1 MQFQPYLTFGG
12 NCAEAMAHYEKVL
25 GAKMQRFIRFG
36 DAPPMP
42 EGAMTEG
49 CPGGE
54 LAPDMADKVMH
65 ATIELDGA
73 MLMASDA
80 MGPYDGMKNVAVTL
94 SFPTPERAEQV
105 FTALAAGG
113 KIDMPMGETF
123 WVEKFGAV
131 TDRFGT
137 SWLINGGKA
146 KLN

>member
-12 NCAEAMAHYEKVL
+12 NCAEAMTHYEKVL
-25 GAKMQRFIRFG
+25 GARMQRFIRFS

-42 EGAMTEG
+42 EGAATEG

-54 LAPDMADKVMH
+54 LTPDMMDKVMH

-73 MLMASDA
+73 MLMASDSLA
-80 MGPYDGMKNVAVTL
+80 PYEGMKNVAVTL
-94 SFPTPERAEQV
+94 SFPSIERAEQV
-105 FTALAAGG
+105 FTALASGG
-113 KIDMPMGETF
+113 TVVMPFSETF

-131 TDRFGT
+131 TDKFGT